1 MGGSS
6 GQQPAQT
13 TQTSS
18 PWSGAQGF
26 LSSMYGAAQNLRD
39 ADVGYQPWPN
49 STQAPMNQSLSDAL
63 QIQNQIAFSERGGT
77 PGVRAGLDLGTSQI
91 SSAGLTPQLQSLLQ
105 MQQGPNN
112 PFLQNIL
119 DTSNRRI
126 GDRVNAS
133 MSGAGRYGSG
143 QHTDVMSRAL
153 AETADPIL
161 AQDYQAR
168 QQMQKDI
175 MEGGLQ
181 RAGQWAQL
189 MPQLDAARYAPLE
202 RMQGI
207 GQFYTNRDQLAL
219 QDAISLFNAQQ
230 ARPWEQL
237 SREANILAGAGGLG
251 GTKTTVSNPY
261 TPSALQAGFG
271 GAAAGAGLGASFG
284 GLPGAGIGAVGG
296 GLLGL
301 LNR

>member
-1 MGGSS
+1 
-6 GQQPAQT
+6 
-13 TQTSS
+13 
-18 PWSGAQGF
+18 
-26 LSSMYGAAQNLRD
+26 
-39 ADVGYQPWPN
+39 
-49 STQAPMNQSLSDAL
+49 
-63 QIQNQIAFSERGGT
+63 
-77 PGVRAGLDLGTSQI
+77 
-91 SSAGLTPQLQSLLQ
+91 
-105 MQQGPNN
+105 
-112 PFLQNIL
+112 
-119 DTSNRRI
+119 
-126 GDRVNAS
+126 